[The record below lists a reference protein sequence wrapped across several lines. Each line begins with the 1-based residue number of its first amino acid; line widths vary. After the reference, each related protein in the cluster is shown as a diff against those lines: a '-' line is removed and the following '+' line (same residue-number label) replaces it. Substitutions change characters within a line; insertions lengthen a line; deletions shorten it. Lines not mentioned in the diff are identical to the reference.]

1 MGLRKNG
8 LALGLA
14 MLLGVS
20 AVFAGCGSN
29 ADETA
34 APAAEAPAVTEEANE
49 AGTAADE
56 TAAETEDGTA
66 AETDAEEEG
75 PVGETEEFTYLLSPG
90 VDTTFFD
97 DYNDFP
103 TVKYFLSKAWDVDGT
118 KKTLNVDFIIPP
130 AGAEQDNLNT
140 LLATGEYPDVMALA
154 ACSESVSSLYE
165 QGILVDL
172 TEYVEK
178 YMPNYMAYLEE
189 HPEMDSQVRTDGKI
203 LSLYFLSDTPDP
215 AWGGFMY
222 RRDWIVKYGKNPKT
236 GEAFTGGWKDD
247 AQTEWEDDVVFPSGN
262 EDPIYISDWEWMF
275 EIFQKAL
282 DDQGV
287 TDGYAFQNY
296 YLGYEGTGDLN
307 SSFGGGMM
315 GTYLKDGKAYSGY
328 TNSHARA
335 FLTCMRNWYEKGWM
349 NQNFEENS
357 ADATWFMVDTAS
369 VYSGKVGLWYGLV
382 SQQGAGMDA
391 DDALTDGICV
401 YAASQPI
408 NDIYGTEED
417 QNVEPDAYYESSLAV
432 KGIGITDKAAAKED
446 FPYLL
451 TALNYMYEKGNCI
464 RNGFSRE
471 QQAELQDPFYNEH
484 GLEDGA
490 WWIETNEDGEEIM
503 CLNPA
508 RDYETGLSDASAM
521 IRVVGRG
528 GGSKGVDY
536 GRSELEQHCMD
547 QLMRYQ
553 ASAYLIASPIADQL
567 TAAQS
572 EEWAL
577 ISSNLSTYMAQAVP
591 DFITGR
597 TDIESDTDWQA
608 YCDGLEELGADKYA
622 EFINEIIAAGEE

>member
-1 MGLRKNG
+1 MSLRKNG
-8 LALGLA
+8 LAMGLA
-14 MLLGVS
+14 MLIGVS
-20 AVFAGCGSN
+20 TLIAGCGSSSN
-29 ADETA
+29 NSTAPAANDNTASTEETSKASEETA
-34 APAAEAPAVTEEANE
+34 AAETTEE
-49 AGTAADE
+49 TA
-56 TAAETEDGTA
+56 T
-66 AETDAEEEG
+66 EEEA
-75 PVGETEEFTYLLSPG
+75 PVGETEEFSYLLSPG

-103 TVKYFLSKAWDVDGT
+103 TVKYFLSKVWDVDGT

-130 AGAEQDNLNT
+130 AGSEQDNLNT

-154 ACSESVSSLYE
+154 ACSESVSSLYD

-172 TEYVEK
+172 TGYVEK
-178 YMPNYMAYLEE
+178 YMPNYLAYLKE

-215 AWGGFMY
+215 AWGGYMY
-222 RRDWIVKYGKNPKT
+222 RRDWIVKYGKNPET
-236 GEAFTGGWKDD
+236 GASFTGGWKDD

-262 EDPIYISDWEWMF
+262 TDPIYISDWEWMF
-275 EIFQKAL
+275 DIFATAL
-282 DDQGV
+282 SEQGV

-296 YLGYEGTGDLN
+296 YMGYEPTGDLT

-328 TNSHARA
+328 ANDHARA
-335 FLTCMRNWYEKGWM
+335 FLTCMNNWYEKGWM

-357 ADATWFMVDTAS
+357 ADSTWFMVDTAT
-369 VYSGKVGLWYGLV
+369 VYSGKVGMWYGLV

-401 YAASQPI
+401 FAASQPI

-451 TALNYMYEKGNCI
+451 TALNFMYEKGNNI

-471 QQAELQDPFYNEH
+471 QQEELQDPFYIEH

-503 CLNPA
+503 YLNPA

-521 IRVVGRG
+521 VRVVGRG
-528 GGSKGVDY
+528 AGSKGVDY
-536 GRSELEQHCMD
+536 GRSELEQHNMD

-567 TAAQS
+567 TSEQS
-572 EEWAL
+572 AEWAL
-577 ISSNLSTYMAQAVP
+577 TGSNLTTYLAQAVP
-591 DFITGR
+591 DFVTGR
-597 TDIESDTDWQA
+597 KDIESDADWQA
-608 YCDGLEELGADKYA
+608 YIDGLEEIHADQYT
-622 EFINEIIAAGEE
+622 EFINEIIEAGEE